1 MIRCPHTNTPLQRGD
16 LWSAD
21 MRTVSTVSPR
31 PRGGKTVETVAT
43 GRGAHDTQLKL
54 GVNEK
59 LLWNSLLQIT
69 RTCKR
74 WLAIAC
80 AIVIVLGV
88 GARESLAAYQR
99 PPQKRPAP
107 RKTTPPVEESAQAL
121 SPQDAL
127 DRARNATTQQERINL
142 LEKFVA
148 ANRGSTLENE
158 ARELLMREY
167 ALKGEQALREANPQL
182 AMQAFKA
189 ALRAAPAS
197 INDKVFGQYIFPLP
211 MAMNAFGYRV
221 ESADLMR
228 SFESRFDTDPNRL
241 VEIGFFYVQIEAPFE
256 AVRVLE
262 RAVQLAPQDHRAHN
276 SLGTAYLIS
285 LRLDDAAAEFQ
296 RAVEIDAKDE
306 FANLNLGNLARAM
319 SDYERAVTYYRKQI
333 ALKRD
338 DAEAHGGLAIALLAL
353 GRDEEAAPEIK
364 RAMELAPAD
373 YRFLTQLSFFYVAR
387 KKAVLARPLI
397 EQAARIE
404 PRYAWAFI
412 AKAETDAL
420 EGKFGDALA
429 TLLSGQ
435 SHAGFA
441 TLTFELAKAFL
452 ALDGYDQV
460 TEVMRKAF
468 TVNSEGEF
476 ETMLGGA
483 VKARSL
489 RLDLLLERER
499 QAALFLSY
507 DPTTSFQYRLVEAVA
522 RIDHYSKVALA
533 ARKPAQQAAAR
544 KRARPGQ
551 AKDAAQTDD
560 TRGATRPRRAT
571 NTPSLTEELSAGR
584 DANLPGMPE
593 LLRAI
598 TTFTTLDDGRQA
610 FRMVWA
616 ARKLTEADLALDAA
630 EQLARRAI
638 AIADTATEPA
648 GSMRDAPRLDRE
660 GRRAMFA
667 GRAYDALGWAQF
679 KKGNTRGAIQSLIK
693 AVDVYPTSL
702 DRKTAIWHL
711 AVATQEAGDE
721 RRALELYIA
730 SYEPESPTAVVRRAQ
745 IEALYKRLNGSLSGL
760 DEKLKQ
766 Q

>member
-1 MIRCPHTNTPLQRGD
+1 MQARKCTL
-16 LWSAD
+16 SK
-21 MRTVSTVSPR
+21 VSGNRKS
-31 PRGGKTVETVAT
+31 T
-43 GRGAHDTQLKL
+43 G
-54 GVNEK
+54 
-59 LLWNSLLQIT
+59 
-69 RTCKR
+69 
-74 WLAIAC
+74 WLAIAW
-80 AIVIVLGV
+80 AIVLAVGIGV
-88 GARESLAAYQR
+88 SDSSAAYQR
-99 PPQKRPAP
+99 PQPKRPVP
-107 RKTTPPVEESAQAL
+107 KKPTPPVEESTQAL
-121 SPQDAL
+121 SPQEAL
-127 DRARNATTQQERINL
+127 DRAHNATTQQERINL

-148 ANRGSTLENE
+148 ANRGAALENE

-167 ALKGEQALREANPQL
+167 ALKGEQALREGNPQP
-182 AMQAFKA
+182 AAQAFKA
-189 ALRAAPAS
+189 AFRSAPAS

-211 MAMNAFGYRV
+211 MAMNAFGYRS
-221 ESADLMR
+221 ESAELMR
-228 SFESRFDTDPNRL
+228 SFEPRFETEPNRL

-262 RAVQLAPQDHRAHN
+262 RAVQLAPEDHRAHN
-276 SLGTAYLIS
+276 SLGSAYLIS

-296 RAVEIDAKDE
+296 RAVEIDARDE

-319 SDYERAVTYYRKQI
+319 SDYERAVSYYRRQI
-333 ALKRD
+333 ALKPD
-338 DAEAHGGLAIALLAL
+338 DAEAHGGLAIGLLAL

-373 YRFLTQLSFFYVAR
+373 YRFLTQLCFFYVAR
-387 KKAVLARPLI
+387 KKAALARPLI
-397 EQAARIE
+397 EQAVRIE
-404 PRYAWAFI
+404 PRYGWAFI

-420 EGKFGDALA
+420 EGKLGDALA
-429 TLLSGQ
+429 TLIGAQ
-435 SHAGFA
+435 AHAGFA
-441 TLTFELAKAFL
+441 TLTFELAKAL
-452 ALDGYDQV
+452 MALDGYDQA
-460 TEVMRKAF
+460 TEVMGKAF
-468 TVNSEGEF
+468 TINNDGEF

-483 VKARSL
+483 IKARSP

-507 DPTTSFQYRLVEAVA
+507 DPTTPFQYRLAEAMA

-533 ARKPAQQAAAR
+533 SRRTTQQAATR
-544 KRARPGQ
+544 KRAGPGKTK
-551 AKDAAQTDD
+551 ASDAAEGDETK
-560 TRGATRPRRAT
+560 GATRPRRAT
-571 NTPSLTEELSAGR
+571 PPPSLTAELTAGR
-584 DANLPGMPE
+584 DANLPGMSE

-610 FRMVWA
+610 FRMVWV
-616 ARKLTEADLALDAA
+616 ARKLTEADLAMDAA

-660 GRRAMFA
+660 GRRAMFT

-679 KKGNTRGAIQSLIK
+679 KKGNTRGALESLIK

-711 AVATQEAGDE
+711 AVATQEAGDD

-745 IEALYKRLNGSLSGL
+745 IEALYKKLNGSLSGL
-760 DEKLKQ
+760 DQKLKLP
-766 Q
+766 

>member
-1 MIRCPHTNTPLQRGD
+1 MQARKCTLPKVRGNRK
-16 LWSAD
+16 SI
-21 MRTVSTVSPR
+21 
-31 PRGGKTVETVAT
+31 G
-43 GRGAHDTQLKL
+43 
-54 GVNEK
+54 
-59 LLWNSLLQIT
+59 
-69 RTCKR
+69 
-74 WLAIAC
+74 WLAIAW
-80 AIVIVLGV
+80 AIVLAVGIGV
-88 GARESLAAYQR
+88 SDSPAAYQR
-99 PPQKRPAP
+99 PQPKRPVPKKPAP
-107 RKTTPPVEESAQAL
+107 RADESAQSL
-121 SPQDAL
+121 SPQEAL

-148 ANRGSTLENE
+148 ANRGAALENE

-167 ALKGEQALREANPQL
+167 ALKGEQALREGNPQP
-182 AMQAFKA
+182 AAQAFKA
-189 ALRAAPAS
+189 AFRVAPAS

-221 ESADLMR
+221 ESAELMR
-228 SFESRFDTDPNRL
+228 SFEPRFETEPNRL
-241 VEIGFFYVQIEAPFE
+241 IEIGFFYVQIEAPFE

-262 RAVQLAPQDHRAHN
+262 RAVQLAPEDHRAHN

-296 RAVEIDAKDE
+296 RAVEIDARDE

-319 SDYERAVTYYRKQI
+319 SDYERAVSYYRKQI
-333 ALKRD
+333 ALKPD
-338 DAEAHGGLAIALLAL
+338 DAEAHGGLAIGLLAL

-373 YRFLTQLSFFYVAR
+373 YRFLTQLCFFYVAR
-387 KKAVLARPLI
+387 KKAPLARPLI
-397 EQAARIE
+397 EQAVRIE
-404 PRYAWAFI
+404 PRYGWAFI
-412 AKAETDAL
+412 AKAETDVL
-420 EGKFGDALA
+420 EGKLGDALA
-429 TLLSGQ
+429 TLIGAQ
-435 SHAGFA
+435 AHAGFA
-441 TLTFELAKAFL
+441 TLTFELAKAL
-452 ALDGYDQV
+452 MALDGNDQA
-460 TEVMRKAF
+460 TEVMGKAF
-468 TVNSEGEF
+468 TVNSDGEF

-483 VKARSL
+483 IKARSP

-507 DPTTSFQYRLVEAVA
+507 DPTTPLQYRLAEAMA

-533 ARKPAQQAAAR
+533 ARKTAQQAPTR
-544 KRARPGQ
+544 KRAGPGKPK
-551 AKDAAQTDD
+551 ASDAAEGDETK
-560 TRGATRPRRAT
+560 GATRPRRAT
-571 NTPSLTEELSAGR
+571 PPPSLTAELTAGR
-584 DANLPGMPE
+584 DANLPGMSE

-610 FRMVWA
+610 FRMVWV
-616 ARKLTEADLALDAA
+616 ARKLTEADLAMEAA

-648 GSMRDAPRLDRE
+648 GSMRDAPKLDRE

-679 KKGNTRGAIQSLIK
+679 KKGNTRGALESLIK
-693 AVDVYPTSL
+693 AVDVYPNSL
-702 DRKTAIWHL
+702 DRKAAIWHL
-711 AVATQEAGDE
+711 AVATQEAGDD

-760 DEKLKQ
+760 DQKLKQ